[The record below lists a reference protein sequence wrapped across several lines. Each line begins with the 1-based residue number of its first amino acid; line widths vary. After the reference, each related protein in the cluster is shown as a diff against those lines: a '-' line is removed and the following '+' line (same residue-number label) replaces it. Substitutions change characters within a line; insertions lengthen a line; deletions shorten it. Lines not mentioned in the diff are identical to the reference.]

1 MLPRLWTILLL
12 AVIVVAQDNDQET
25 VEDVSDKVVSEID
38 TRPRGERAEDG
49 DLPPPR
55 RR

>member
-12 AVIVVAQDNDQET
+12 AVIAVAQDTDQEI
-25 VEDVSDKVVSEID
+25 VEDVSDSVVSETD
-38 TRPRGERAEDG
+38 NRPRGERAEDG